1 MVGTVMLRVILLPG
15 TQVSET
21 LGGRETDGL
30 TMIRSLINMLDWN
43 LAVVA
48 RVVLC

>member
-1 MVGTVMLRVILLPG
+1 MVGNAILRVILLPG

-21 LGGRETDGL
+21 IDGRETDGL
-30 TMIRSLINMLDWN
+30 TMIRSPINVLDWN

>member
-1 MVGTVMLRVILLPG
+1 MVGNAMPRVLLLPG

-21 LGGRETDGL
+21 IGGRETDGR
-30 TMIRSLINMLDWN
+30 TIIRSLINMLDRN

>member
-1 MVGTVMLRVILLPG
+1 MVGTVMLRVTLLPD
-15 TQVSET
+15 TQVSKT
-21 LGGRETDGL
+21 LGGRETSGL
-30 TMIRSLINMLDWN
+30 TIIRSLINMLDWS